1 MKKNNIQKPKELLK
15 INIITTILVIIS
27 NLLIFFFF
35 ESSKDKF
42 TILST
47 YANGIIFFIY
57 LLLFSSKVKRNIL
70 DLKKEALYINYPLNI
85 WVFFIFLF
93 LILIASTICL
103 ISVNKDAANITF
115 IFTFF
120 MSTISMLF
128 PSIILLVFI
137 YFAIPAIIIPS
148 ISIQKRKKD
157 ETNFFIMFLFV
168 CFLIFCIYN
177 GTNTFIKERNFE
189 LQNKYKSARLTI
201 SYSTDFLKISNDINS
216 YSQKKMSINTAEV
229 PFDYTAEAFPYNDLQ
244 SAKIFCNAIDARV
257 PNYLETYFIV
267 FNKFDTFGDK
277 YYWTN
282 HKDGKHDLVLHFKN
296 MSYEIVR
303 KPANVTPLL
312 YCIARSNDNYGF
324 KNKSYFYRNVKRET
338 KDTIKSL
345 VDKPF
350 DFDKLKNVVGIDKK
364 EQKVI
369 PPIQEELPAITEKK
383 HINFSVKE
391 VSNEVFRELLQKGY
405 NYDPNISIKREYEA
419 NDFTFT
425 AIIQNN
431 TDNIRL
437 CYYPFT
443 DYDNLTL
450 YQEKQIWQQSFCSPA
465 FDLVSKTPVLK
476 SKYEKD
482 SYCYANGGR
491 LPNIPEL
498 NGILKTLG
506 NIKPNIKYWTNNK
519 VTDTS
524 TNGQSSVLVYYKD
537 SRFLNVKAISPSET
551 YNAYVYCIK
560 NPKQSSSIIA
570 NYKSRFANIEGYYY
584 AKQKCPRCQYYE
596 VPDVILQQ

>member
-201 SYSTDFLKISNDINS
+201 SYSTDFLKI
-216 YSQKKMSINTAEV
+216 
-229 PFDYTAEAFPYNDLQ
+229 
-244 SAKIFCNAIDARV
+244 
-257 PNYLETYFIV
+257 
-267 FNKFDTFGDK
+267 
-277 YYWTN
+277 
-282 HKDGKHDLVLHFKN
+282 
-296 MSYEIVR
+296 
-303 KPANVTPLL
+303 
-312 YCIARSNDNYGF
+312 
-324 KNKSYFYRNVKRET
+324 
-338 KDTIKSL
+338 
-345 VDKPF
+345 
-350 DFDKLKNVVGIDKK
+350 
-364 EQKVI
+364 
-369 PPIQEELPAITEKK
+369 
-383 HINFSVKE
+383 
-391 VSNEVFRELLQKGY
+391 
-405 NYDPNISIKREYEA
+405 
-419 NDFTFT
+419 
-425 AIIQNN
+425 
-431 TDNIRL
+431 
-437 CYYPFT
+437 
-443 DYDNLTL
+443 
-450 YQEKQIWQQSFCSPA
+450 
-465 FDLVSKTPVLK
+465 
-476 SKYEKD
+476 
-482 SYCYANGGR
+482 
-491 LPNIPEL
+491 
-498 NGILKTLG
+498 
-506 NIKPNIKYWTNNK
+506 
-519 VTDTS
+519 
-524 TNGQSSVLVYYKD
+524 
-537 SRFLNVKAISPSET
+537 
-551 YNAYVYCIK
+551 
-560 NPKQSSSIIA
+560 
-570 NYKSRFANIEGYYY
+570 
-584 AKQKCPRCQYYE
+584 
-596 VPDVILQQ
+596 